1 MLGLELGDAEGDAH
15 GCELSDM
22 GVLCL
27 QLAKA
32 TRYALECECNL
43 GEMYDLELGKSE
55 GEAVSQALILLI
67 RMNWL
72 LIFLLLLR

>member
-15 GCELSDM
+15 GCELSDI
-22 GVLCL
+22 GVLSL

-43 GEMYDLELGKSE
+43 GEMYDLELGK
-55 GEAVSQALILLI
+55 
-67 RMNWL
+67 
-72 LIFLLLLR
+72 